1 MNSARRKRL
10 ENIQG
15 YLSEVLAEL
24 EGVLEEE
31 QEAFDNMPESLQ
43 TSERGE
49 ISENAIGEIESA
61 IENISDAIDS
71 IENARC

>member
-1 MNSARRKRL
+1 M
-10 ENIQG
+10 
-15 YLSEVLAEL
+15 SEVLAEL